1 VRHQRYSGALCEPVA
16 SRLHD
21 HKELLPLVLRLA
33 AAMRAGF
40 RHVGD
45 APSGAVE
52 YFDREGMSGVLGIPT
67 PGVGATTLCTVF
79 QQTAA
84 RYAEKVALRT
94 PDDEVSLTWREYGER
109 VERIAAGLQALG
121 VTRGETM
128 GIMLVNRPEF
138 NLVDTAA
145 LHLGA
150 TPFSLYNSSA
160 VEQIAHLLENASNRV
175 VVTERDFLPTI
186 QAAMAAGGEVEH
198 VVLVDDAQEGTIPL
212 EQLETLGEPEFD
224 FEATW
229 RAVGPN
235 DVATLIYTSGT
246 TGPPKGVQLTHA
258 SLLAEVR
265 AMHERLP
272 ATPGGRTISYLP
284 CAHIADRWYHHY
296 HCSMALGFTVTC
308 VADPRTIAA
317 HLPEVKPTAWG
328 GVPRVWEKIKASLE
342 AQGITE
348 PAALPDEQRA
358 AIRAKL
364 GLDECDW
371 LIVGGAPTSPE
382 VLHYFLDLGLPVCE
396 LFGMSETSCV
406 VICNPP
412 DRIKIGT
419 CGTVVPG
426 VELDLAEDGELL
438 VRGEMI
444 MAGYR
449 GDPQRT
455 REAIDENGWLHTG
468 DIAKIDEDGYVT
480 IVDRKKELII
490 NAAGKN
496 MSPANIEAELK
507 ASHPLIGQAVT
518 IGDGRPYNCALIVL
532 DPDVCAAFVRD
543 RGIERATP
551 AALAC
556 DEGVQGA
563 VAAAVA
569 DANTRLSRVEQI
581 KRHTIIAGDW
591 EPGGDELTPTMK
603 LRRKS
608 IAEKYAV
615 EIEALYA

>member
-1 VRHQRYSGALCEPVA
+1 MSEAPVTPFTESGPHEDRAL
-16 SRLHD
+16 
-21 HKELLPLVLRLA
+21 
-33 AAMRAGF
+33 
-40 RHVGD
+40 D
-45 APSGAVE
+45 A
-52 YFDREGMSGVLGIPT
+52 L
-67 PGVGATTLCTVF
+67 TLCGAF
-79 QQTAA
+79 QLTAA

-94 PDDEVSLTWREYGER
+94 PEDAVSITWREYGAR
-109 VERIAAGLQALG
+109 VEQIAAGLRALG
-121 VTRGETM
+121 VDRGETV

-138 NLVDTAA
+138 NLIDTAA
-145 LHLGA
+145 LHLGG
-150 TPFSLYNSSA
+150 TPFSLYNSSTA
-160 VEQIAHLLENASNRV
+160 EQIVHLLMNAENRV
-175 VVTERDFLPTI
+175 VVTECGFLPVI
-186 QAAMAAGGEVEH
+186 RAAMASGGQVEH
-198 VVLVDDAQEGTIPL
+198 VVVVDGTQEGTIPL
-212 EQLETLGEPEFD
+212 EQLEAMGEPGFD

-229 RAVGPN
+229 RAVRPN

-272 ATPGGRTISYLP
+272 ATAGGRTISYLP

-296 HCSMALGFTVTC
+296 QCSIGLGFTVTC
-308 VADPRTIAA
+308 IADPRTIAT
-317 HLPEVKPTAWG
+317 HLPQIRPTAWG

-342 AQGITE
+342 AQGIAD
-348 PAALPDEQRA
+348 PAALPAEQRA

-371 LIVGGAPTSPE
+371 LAAGGAPTPPE
-382 VLHYFLDLGLPVCE
+382 VLRYFLDLGLPVCE

-419 CGTVVPG
+419 CGTAVAG
-426 VELDLAEDGELL
+426 VELNLAEDGELL
-438 VRGEMI
+438 VRSELV

-449 GDPQRT
+449 GEPERT
-455 REAIDENGWLHTG
+455 RETIDEDGWLHTG

-496 MSPANIEAELK
+496 MSPANIEATLK
-507 ASHPLIGQAVT
+507 AAHPLIGQAVA

-532 DPDVCAAFVRD
+532 DPDVCAVFAHEHGIDDLTPTLLVEDELVR
-543 RGIERATP
+543 T
-551 AALAC
+551 
-556 DEGVQGA
+556 A

-569 DANTRLSRVEQI
+569 DANAKLSRVEQI
-581 KRHTIIAGDW
+581 KRHTILSGDW

-603 LRRKS
+603 LKRKP
-608 IAEKYAV
+608 IAEKYAAQ
-615 EIEALYA
+615 IEALYGTGMGGLHAP